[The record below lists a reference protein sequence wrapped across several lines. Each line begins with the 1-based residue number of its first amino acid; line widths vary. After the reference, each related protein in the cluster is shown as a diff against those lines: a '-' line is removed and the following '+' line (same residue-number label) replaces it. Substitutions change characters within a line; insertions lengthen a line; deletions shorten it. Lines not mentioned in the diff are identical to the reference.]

1 MWKKINNNDA
11 NDYVK
16 VVLENSIGLRMLY
29 YKDCKI
35 VELEIGAVSLRL
47 YPDALQRMA
56 NMMMKASLQ
65 LYQ

>member
-1 MWKKINNNDA
+1 M
-11 NDYVK
+11 K